1 MTEARF
7 APPGGP
13 QSRGTLHTIE
23 DSPISARVPAAR
35 PTSNRIFESQQSVAQ
50 ALRLH
55 PNVQKTV
62 LSVSL
67 TIGAL
72 GLSLLLFKQKE
83 STTTSDSKDM
93 LTSSSSADSTP
104 SQSTTASLRSSS
116 AAAAPKK
123 KPIRHSQ
130 SILNLASATLQLTSP
145 FTPDHSA
152 IRLKIDNQTAPAD
165 QHQHRA
171 AIRIAQ
177 WPTKLKNTLHIKHSA
192 YRLSSYR
199 GTCFNPNSIPPVMKQ
214 FTDSLLTIAE
224 IDQPSGLF
232 ESSRSAKSRLGWVYF
247 DLIKPNGYLL
257 HLQAFIKLSRS
268 GTITS
273 GLLGRFDLD
282 SSRERPMPSGQIGTV
297 EILPSLNLVLFRLTH
312 ADIQHE
318 ENTVDDTPLRPPLGL
333 PTKRLSTFS
342 YVSHPQTVLSFRVGK
357 DARYHEHQRSSVSST
372 THLPKFIRSDH
383 TLGGL
388 SSLHALLYIQHA
400 NTIDPILHRSASIN
414 PLSGLVTE
422 GDKTQRLASTADTK
436 SVFLPHLDLS
446 ISYGF
451 HDSRMGKRH
460 SMYAYATPN
469 YSSWLG
475 DLIDH
480 DKRWL
485 DVRFSKL
492 VLQGSHD
499 AGMFTSL
506 HPGRLNRIKCTQ
518 PSSTQVCQDDHE
530 DEVGFRHWK
539 LFDRSWNLI
548 CPHPNQAAQDLQHRP
563 RAGHLQHSKYPERCD
578 LRPTPSRY
586 PILRFQSVFYRPGYC
601 FHDCLNGERG
611 RIHHQHACVP
621 GYEYVK
627 ALEETFSFLVSHPKE
642 IVVFELK
649 SDGFISSKTTWRKDS
664 IPFHSMIPTKAALAS
679 ALDEAKQN
687 LQAELPQ
694 VHAIRVGGPA
704 DLDRPIGDLLKE
716 QVRFI
721 IIHRMGQP
729 PEQGWDWE
737 RDDSYDHTLYDT
749 DRPDEI
755 IQALDLAHARNSV
768 PLKTET
774 DKPHVG
780 TIYQLQATPTKSI
793 ADDILTS
800 LTYSKASSLLVY
812 TKANLDPFTYSWVKG
827 RHFIEPGLVVLL
839 NDFVD
844 SVLTE
849 HAIEKSKIRAG
860 LFSSL

>member
-1 MTEARF
+1 MDNAAKVF
-7 APPGGP
+7 VKK
-13 QSRGTLHTIE
+13 SVVV
-23 DSPISARVPAAR
+23 ARVPAAR
-35 PTSNRIFESQQSVAQ
+35 PPSKESQQSVAQ

-130 SILNLASATLQLTSP
+130 SILNLASATLHLT
-145 FTPDHSA
+145 T
-152 IRLKIDNQTAPAD
+152 
-165 QHQHRA
+165 
-171 AIRIAQ
+171 IRIAQ

-414 PLSGLVTE
+414 PLRTE

-506 HPGRLNRIKCTQ
+506 HPGFVKMITKMKLDSDIGNFLIDHGISFVHILTKLLKTFNIDLELAICNIANTQ
-518 PSSTQVCQDDHE
+518 KDVIFDQL
-530 DEVGFRHWK
+530 RHGTRF
-539 LFDRSWNLI
+539 FD
-548 CPHPNQAAQDLQHRP
+548 
-563 RAGHLQHSKYPERCD
+563 
-578 LRPTPSRY
+578 
-586 PILRFQSVFYRPGYC
+586 FRPGYC

-694 VHAIRVGGPA
+694 
-704 DLDRPIGDLLKE
+704 
-716 QVRFI
+716 
-721 IIHRMGQP
+721 
-729 PEQGWDWE
+729 
-737 RDDSYDHTLYDT
+737 
-749 DRPDEI
+749 
-755 IQALDLAHARNSV
+755 
-768 PLKTET
+768 
-774 DKPHVG
+774 
-780 TIYQLQATPTKSI
+780 
-793 ADDILTS
+793 
-800 LTYSKASSLLVY
+800 
-812 TKANLDPFTYSWVKG
+812 
-827 RHFIEPGLVVLL
+827 
-839 NDFVD
+839 
-844 SVLTE
+844 
-849 HAIEKSKIRAG
+849 IRAG